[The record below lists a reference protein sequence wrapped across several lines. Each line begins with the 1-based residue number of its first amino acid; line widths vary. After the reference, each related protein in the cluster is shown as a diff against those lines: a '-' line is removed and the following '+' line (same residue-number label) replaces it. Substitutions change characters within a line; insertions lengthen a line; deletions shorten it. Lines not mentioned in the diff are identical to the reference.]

1 MVRIIPKLGAVGR
14 PILQGCEIFFSKMR
28 KTVMNGEKL
37 RGLAKGATN
46 VLLCAPRRSAAL
58 KALLRFKGLPSAE
71 EVWRT
76 LPPAIAAWKC
86 DMLPLEK
93 RGA

>member
-1 MVRIIPKLGAVGR
+1 
-14 PILQGCEIFFSKMR
+14 
-28 KTVMNGEKL
+28 MNGEKL
-37 RGLAKGATN
+37 RGLAKGAAN
-46 VLLCAPRRSAAL
+46 ALPRAPRRSATL

-86 DMLPLEK
+86 DMLPVEM